1 MQNVHETNL
10 LDASR
15 ENGVELGTIL
25 HAHLSPE
32 GRIALVD
39 TLLTRISEK
48 TYPIAGQLFKNFD
61 YGMLEGMLNEID
73 RKKG

>member
-1 MQNVHETNL
+1 MKNVHDTNL
-10 LDASR
+10 LDASK

-25 HAHLSPE
+25 HAYLSPE
-32 GRIALVD
+32 GRLALVD

-48 TYPIAGQLFKNFD
+48 TYPIAGQLFKNLD
-61 YGMLEGMLNEID
+61 YGMLEGILNEID